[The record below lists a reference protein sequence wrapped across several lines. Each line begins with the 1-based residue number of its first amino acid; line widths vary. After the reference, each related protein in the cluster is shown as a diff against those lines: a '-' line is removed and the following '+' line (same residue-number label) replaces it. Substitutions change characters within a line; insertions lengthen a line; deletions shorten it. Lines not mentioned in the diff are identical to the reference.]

1 MQEAP
6 DGTIRVV
13 VAPITHT
20 PPADPDASIEI
31 PAQVKARLGLDGERS
46 WVRIDEVNRFVWP
59 GYDLRS
65 TGPAG
70 RMGLWDAPRR
80 PLCSGDPRHPGVA
93 GGPQGQ
99 GEEPGL
105 GPMLF
110 TQGVRAGIGT
120 FAEAEFSMPW
130 GRRPGLGEQDSGLSE
145 QHWA

>member
-1 MQEAP
+1 VTRFPAPVTGLVIRYGRWSSQAGDGEGKDRPCAIVLAMQEAP

-46 WVRIDEVNRFVWP
+46 WVRLDEVNRFVWP

-80 PLCSGDPRHPGVA
+80 PLCSGNPRHPGVA

-110 TQGVRAGIGT
+110 
-120 FAEAEFSMPW
+120 S
-130 GRRPGLGEQDSGLSE
+130 
-145 QHWA
+145 